1 MAFNS
6 ASGYNNLPSGN
17 FTPEIFSQKVLKFFR
32 RASVAEDITNTDY
45 AGEIENFGDTVRIIK
60 EPTITISSYSRG
72 SVVNPQDL
80 ADDQITMVV
89 DQANA
94 FAFKIDDIEERQ
106 SHVNF
111 EALATSSGAYSLKR
125 AYDATVLQAISDGA
139 GIAGSLAT
147 AASGSSAPSALTTT
161 DASGLGTAN
170 APVNITADSG
180 DAAVNLML
188 NMARHLDDQSV
199 PEENRWFV
207 APPAFYEQLF
217 SAGAKFA
224 EVQVTGDQ
232 TSPLRNGL
240 VMQGN
245 IAGFNCYK
253 STALN
258 STGGTDQVVLTDATA
273 TLATDATENVVLAGH
288 MSSTATASHIAKTEV
303 VRSTETFSDIVRGLH
318 VFGRKVLRQEAIV
331 RGVIDF
337 A

>member
-6 ASGYNNLPSGN
+6 ASGHNNLPSGN

-60 EPTITISSYSRG
+60 EPTITVSSYARG
-72 SVVNPQDL
+72 SVVSPQDL

-125 AYDATVLQAISDGA
+125 KYDANILQAMADGA
-139 GIAGSLAT
+139 GNTGTSVGT
-147 AASGSSAPSALTTT
+147 AASPIDITGS
-161 DASGLGTAN
+161 GN
-170 APVNITADSG
+170 E
-180 DAAVNLML
+180 DAAVNLLMT
-188 NMARHLDDQSV
+188 MARILDDQTV

-207 APPAFYEQLF
+207 APPIFYENAF
-217 SAGAKFA
+217 KAGAKFA
-224 EVQVTGDQ
+224 EVQVTGDG
-232 TSPLRNGL
+232 TTPLRNGL
-240 VMQGN
+240 VMAGN

-258 STGGTDQVVLTDATA
+258 NSGTDVVTITSQDT
-273 TLATDATENVVLAGH
+273 TNDFVVLAGH

-318 VFGRKVLRQEAIV
+318 VFGRKVIRPEAIV
-331 RGVIDF
+331 QGVVKTD
-337 A
+337 

>member
-1 MAFNS
+1 MAFDS

-60 EPTITISSYSRG
+60 EPTITVSAYSRG

-80 ADDQITMVV
+80 ADDQTTMVV

-125 AYDATVLQAISDGA
+125 KYDANVLDAMATNAGLTGESGA
-139 GIAGSLAT
+139 SVTQVSGIGTL
-147 AASGSSAPSALTTT
+147 GSALDIGGATTPG
-161 DASGLGTAN
+161 DTAIN
-170 APVNITADSG
+170 T
-180 DAAVNLML
+180 ML
-188 NMARHLDDQSV
+188 AMAEALDNESV

-207 APPAFYEQLF
+207 APPAFYKHLF

-224 EVQVTGDQ
+224 EVQVTGDA

-240 VMQGN
+240 VSLGN
-245 IAGFNCYK
+245 IAGFQCYK
-253 STALN
+253 STALVSN
-258 STGGTDQVVLTDATA
+258 GGTDQVTLSG
-273 TLATDATENVVLAGH
+273 LATDGTENVILGGH
-288 MSSTATASHIAKTEV
+288 MSATATASHIAKTEV
-303 VRSTETFSDIVRGLH
+303 VRSTEPFSDIVRGLH
-318 VFGRKVLRQEAIV
+318 VFGRKVLRPEAIV
-331 RGVIDF
+331 RGVVSLD
-337 A
+337 

>member
-6 ASGYNNLPSGN
+6 ASGHNNLPSGN

-60 EPTITISSYSRG
+60 EPTITVSSYARG
-72 SVVNPQDL
+72 AVVNPQDL

-125 AYDATVLQAISDGA
+125 KYDANILQAMADGA
-139 GIAGSLAT
+139 GNTGTSVGT
-147 AASGSSAPSALTTT
+147 AASPIDITGS
-161 DASGLGTAN
+161 GN
-170 APVNITADSG
+170 E
-180 DAAVNLML
+180 DAAVNLLMT
-188 NMARHLDDQSV
+188 MARILDDQTV

-207 APPAFYEQLF
+207 APPIFYENAF
-217 SAGAKFA
+217 KAGAKFA
-224 EVQVTGDQ
+224 EVQVTGDG
-232 TSPLRNGL
+232 TTPLRNGL
-240 VMQGN
+240 VMAGN

-258 STGGTDQVVLTDATA
+258 NSGTDVVTVTSQDT
-273 TLATDATENVVLAGH
+273 TNDFVVLAGH

-318 VFGRKVLRQEAIV
+318 VFGRKVIRPEAIV
-331 RGVIDF
+331 QGVVKTD
-337 A
+337 

>member
-1 MAFNS
+1 MAFDS

-60 EPTITISSYSRG
+60 EPTITVSDYARG
-72 SVVNPQDL
+72 AVINPQDL

-89 DQANA
+89 DKANA

-111 EALATSSGAYSLKR
+111 EALATSSGAFSLKR
-125 AYDATVLQAISDGA
+125 KYDATVLQAMSDGA
-139 GIAGSLAT
+139 GIAGAVAT

-161 DASGLGTAN
+161 DATGLGTAN
-170 APVNITADSG
+170 APINVAASSG

-188 NMARHLDDQSV
+188 TMARHLDDQSV

-207 APPAFYEQLF
+207 ANPKFYENLF
-217 SAGAKFA
+217 GAGAKFA
-224 EVQVTGDQ
+224 EVQVTGDA

-240 VMQGN
+240 VMAGN
-245 IAGFNCYK
+245 IAGFQCYK

-258 STGGTDQVVLTDATA
+258 STAGTDQLTLVDSSA
-273 TLATDATENVVLAGH
+273 TLATDGSENIVLAGH

-303 VRSTETFSDIVRGLH
+303 VRSTETFSDIIRGLH
-318 VFGRKVLRQEAIV
+318 VFGRKVLRQEALV
-331 RGVIDF
+331 RAVIDY